1 MSPDTQ
7 IPEVKLPTLRFPD
20 LTCDDIFRLETKR
33 LWLRWPR
40 ATDAAAL
47 TAFASLAEV
56 ARMTANIPHPYPPRE
71 ADRFILTTRAENAVG
86 AALHLA
92 ITQKTG
98 VRPVIGLV
106 SVALTETSE
115 AEIGY
120 VLKPEAWG
128 KGYASEAVRLMIDTA
143 FNLTRNAPH
152 PCEFAARQFRLAP
165 GTGKGRLHLCRHRAR
180 PAPGARRP
188 AQLRPFPARAGGLAA
203 HEPWAA
209 HAAHGPAAIRCDPR
223 GIGNC
228 SCINL
233 RVTLSIAAM

>member
-86 AALHLA
+86 AALHLV

-98 VRPVIGLV
+98 ARAVIGLV
-106 SVALTETSE
+106 SVALTETGE

-120 VLKPEAWG
+120 VLRPEAWG
-128 KGYASEAVRLMIDTA
+128 KGYATEAVRLMIDTV
-143 FNLTRNAPH
+143 FNLTQTPRVHANSRLGN
-152 PCEFAARQFRLAP
+152 FASRRVLEKAGFAYVDTGLDLLPARGGLHSCDRFLLERADWRRMNLGPRMPPMVQQPSDATLGEPAP
-165 GTGKGRLHLCRHRAR
+165 GTMSELL
-180 PAPGARRP
+180 
-188 AQLRPFPARAGGLAA
+188 
-203 HEPWAA
+203 
-209 HAAHGPAAIRCDPR
+209 
-223 GIGNC
+223 
-228 SCINL
+228 
-233 RVTLSIAAM
+233 